1 MNLYEA
7 ADILNKNGFLME
19 SSIKGD
25 FAKGEKGGEP
35 YFDLPN
41 DYTYEDAR
49 RYFMEAI
56 YGKLDDEDIQVYW
69 DNYLRKS
76 RIKQFETTYKQFEDY
91 KNNTKQIKLYR
102 GLVLNRDKEVDLDN
116 AGECWSFNKNVAV
129 KWVDGIW
136 DNMVYNHIVNED
148 DLEDCKKVILTATTT
163 LDNCRLPYS
172 IWLAGRFE
180 RPEWE
185 VRVKDE
191 SKVKIIKSKEIE

>member
-7 ADILNKNGFLME
+7 ADILHKNGFLME

-35 YFDLPN
+35 YFNLSN
-41 DYTYEDAR
+41 DYTYEDAK

-56 YGKLDDEDIQVYW
+56 YGELDDEGIQIRW

-76 RIKQFETTYKQFEDY
+76 RIKQFEITYKQFEDY
-91 KNNTKQIKLYR
+91 KNGTKPIKLYR
-102 GLVLNRDKEVDLDN
+102 GLVLNRDKEVDLDK

-136 DNMVYNHIVNED
+136 DNMVYNHIVNKFE
-148 DLEDCKKVILTATTT
+148 LEDCKKVILTATTT

-191 SKVKIIKSKEIE
+191 TKVKIIKSKEIE

>member
-1 MNLYEA
+1 MNIYEA

-41 DYTYEDAR
+41 DYTYEDAK

-76 RIKQFETTYKQFEDY
+76 RIKQFETCSALPF
-91 KNNTKQIKLYR
+91 
-102 GLVLNRDKEVDLDN
+102 
-116 AGECWSFNKNVAV
+116 V
-129 KWVDGIW
+129 K
-136 DNMVYNHIVNED
+136 M
-148 DLEDCKKVILTATTT
+148 KKIS
-163 LDNCRLPYS
+163 S
-172 IWLAGRFE
+172 IMKTPL
-180 RPEWE
+180 
-185 VRVKDE
+185 
-191 SKVKIIKSKEIE
+191 

>member
-7 ADILNKNGFLME
+7 ADILHKNGFLME

-56 YGKLDDEDIQVYW
+56 YGKLDDEDIQIYW

-91 KNNTKQIKLYR
+91 KNKTKQIKLYR
-102 GLVLNRDKEVDLDN
+102 GLVITDGNEIDMDKP
-116 AGECWSFNKNVAV
+116 GECWSFNQATARR
-129 KWVDGIW
+129 WVENIW
-136 DNMVYNHIVNED
+136 DIMVINHKVNADE
-148 DLEDCKKVILTATTT
+148 LHNSKKVILYGTTT

>member
-7 ADILNKNGFLME
+7 ADILHKNGFLME

-49 RYFMEAI
+49 RYFM
-56 YGKLDDEDIQVYW
+56 DDEDIQIYW

-91 KNNTKQIKLYR
+91 KNKTKQIKLYR

-136 DNMVYNHIVNED
+136 DNMVFNHIVNRAA
-148 DLEDCKKVILTATTT
+148 LEDCKKVILTATTT

-191 SKVKIIKSKEIE
+191 SKVKIINSKEIE